1 MHALKDKVAIV
12 NGAGRGIGRGIALFF
27 AREGAAVVVNDLGT
41 ALDGSGA
48 SPDGADRVVEEIVNA
63 GGRAV
68 ANHDTVATMTGAE
81 RIVGTAIAAF
91 GKLDVVVICHGIMRD
106 GTLFNT
112 TEEEW
117 DTVLATHL
125 NGTFALS
132 KYAAKVFQDQR
143 SGRIITFSAES
154 GLFGISGQA
163 SHGAATSAVAG
174 FTKAISRELEPFGV
188 TANCVAPADPDP
200 EDIAPFVAY
209 LASDLTANVNGQT
222 FLVDGTTISLVSQPR
237 IVETRY
243 KERDFWSLADLRVV
257 MPDLLDQRLANS
269 SAQRKPRETG
279 RLLEGKVGIV
289 TGAGRGIGRSV
300 AIALAEQGAR
310 VVVNDLGGTVEGP
323 SESSSAPADEVVAEI
338 EAGGGVAI
346 HNYES
351 VATMEGGERIVRTAV
366 DAFGRVDILVTPAGN
381 LAENA
386 LIDMTEAE
394 WGAVIA
400 VHLKGTFTV
409 AKYASEVMRDQRCG
423 RIIPITSVAG
433 LWGNRGQANY
443 AAAKDGV
450 AGFARSI
457 ARDLGSYGITVNCI
471 SPGADTRMTAAVAK
485 SPESSRGPETGD
497 EFLPTQLRR
506 PPEAVAPVVA
516 WLASDEAANV
526 NGQIVHVAGGVLGLM
541 SQPAV
546 VRSMTK
552 SGAPWSVEEI
562 AAVFPTTLGV
572 DLSPRLLVGGL
583 AVPHRGAS
591 GHLGKGL
598 ALAPCRGR
606 DSASA
611 TGCPSTSC
619 KKRRGWPKC
628 GVTTRFG

>member
-12 NGAGRGIGRGIALFF
+12 TGAGRGIGRGVALFF
-27 AREGAAVVVNDLGT
+27 AREGAAVAVNDL
-41 ALDGSGA
+41 GA
-48 SPDGADRVVEEIVNA
+48 SPDGTVEEIVSG

-81 RIVGTAIAAF
+81 RIVNAAIAAF
-91 GKLDVVVICHGIMRD
+91 GKLDVVVTCHGIMRD
-106 GTLFNT
+106 SALFNT

-125 NGTFALS
+125 KGTFTVC
-132 KYAAKVFQDQR
+132 KYAAKVFQGRR

-154 GLFGISGQA
+154 GLFGNAGQA

-174 FTKAISRELEPFGV
+174 FTKAIARELEPFGV
-188 TANCVAPADPDP
+188 TANCVSPADSAPD
-200 EDIAPFVAY
+200 DVAPFVAY

-222 FLVDGTTISLVSQPR
+222 FLVHGKAISLVSQPR

-243 KERDFWSLADLRVV
+243 KERDFWSLADLRGV
-257 MPDLLDQRLANS
+257 MPELLDRGPANPVP
-269 SAQRKPRETG
+269 AQPKPGDSG

-310 VVVNDLGGTVEGP
+310 VVVNDLGGTVKGP

-338 EAGGGVAI
+338 EAGGGVAVA
-346 HNYES
+346 NYES

-386 LIDMTEAE
+386 LVDMTEAE
-394 WGAVIA
+394 WDAVIA

-409 AKYASEVMRDQRCG
+409 AKHASQVMREQRWG

-457 ARDLGSYGITVNCI
+457 ARELEPYGITVNCI
-471 SPGADTRMTAAVAK
+471 SPGADTRMMAAVAK
-485 SPESSRGPETGD
+485 SPESPHGADAED
-497 EFLPTQLRR
+497 AFLPTQFQR
-506 PPEAVAPVVA
+506 PPQAVAPVVA

-546 VRSMTK
+546 TRSMGK
-552 SGAPWSVEEI
+552 PEAPWSVEEI

-572 DLSPRLLVGGL
+572 DLSPALLWGGWRPPI
-583 AVPHRGAS
+583 AAPPGTW
-591 GHLGKGL
+591 GKG
-598 ALAPCRGR
+598 
-606 DSASA
+606 
-611 TGCPSTSC
+611 
-619 KKRRGWPKC
+619 WH
-628 GVTTRFG
+628 

>member
-12 NGAGRGIGRGIALFF
+12 TGAGRDVGRGIALFF
-27 AREGAAVVVNDLGT
+27 AREGAAVVANDIGT
-41 ALDGSGA
+41 DLDGSG
-48 SPDGADRVVEEIVNA
+48 SSTDPVERVAEEIVNV
-63 GGRAV
+63 GGSAV

-81 RIVGTAIAAF
+81 RIVDTAIAAF
-91 GKLDVVVICHGIMRD
+91 GKLDVVVTCHGVPRD
-106 GTLFNT
+106 SMLFDM

-117 DTVLATHL
+117 DAVLATHL
-125 NGTFALS
+125 KGTFAIC
-132 KYAAKVFQDQR
+132 KYAAKVFQGRR

-154 GLFGISGQA
+154 GLFGDSGQA
-163 SHGAATSAVAG
+163 GHGAATSAVAG
-174 FTKAISRELEPFGV
+174 FTKAISRELEPFGI
-188 TANCVAPADPDP
+188 TANCVAPADPGSA
-200 EDIAPFVAY
+200 DIAPFVAY

-222 FLVDGTTISLVSQPR
+222 FLVDGQTISLVSQPR

-243 KERDFWSLADLRVV
+243 KQRGFWSLADLRGV
-257 MPDLLDQRLANS
+257 MPGLLDRRPANPVP
-269 SAQRKPRETG
+269 AKRKPSDTG

-300 AIALAEQGAR
+300 ATALAEQGAR

-323 SESSSAPADEVVAEI
+323 SASSRAPADEVVAEI
-338 EAGGGVAI
+338 EAGGGVAVP
-346 HNYES
+346 NYES
-351 VATMEGGERIVRTAV
+351 VATMAGGESIVRTAV

-394 WGAVIA
+394 WDAVIA

-409 AKYASEVMRDQRCG
+409 AKYASQVMREQRRG

-457 ARDLGSYGITVNCI
+457 ARDLEPYGITVNCI
-471 SPGADTRMTAAVAK
+471 SPGADTRMMAAVAK
-485 SPESSRGPETGD
+485 SAESHRGVEAED
-497 EFLPTQLRR
+497 ELVPTQFQR
-506 PPEAVAPVVA
+506 PPEAIAPVVA
-516 WLASDEAANV
+516 CLASDEAANV

-552 SGAPWSVEEI
+552 PEAPWSVEEI

-572 DLSPRLLVGGL
+572 DLSPGLLWGGWRPTI
-583 AVPHRGAS
+583 AAPPGTW
-591 GHLGKGL
+591 GKG
-598 ALAPCRGR
+598 
-606 DSASA
+606 
-611 TGCPSTSC
+611 
-619 KKRRGWPKC
+619 WH
-628 GVTTRFG
+628 

>member
-12 NGAGRGIGRGIALFF
+12 TGAGRGIGRGIALFF
-27 AREGAAVVVNDLGT
+27 AREGAAVVVNDLGA
-41 ALDGSGA
+41 ALDGRGS
-48 SPDGADRVVEEIVNA
+48 STEPVDRVVEEIVNL

-68 ANHDTVATMTGAE
+68 ANHDTVVTMKGAE
-81 RIVGTAIAAF
+81 RVVATAIAAF
-91 GKLDVVVICHGIMRD
+91 GKLDVVVTCHGVPRD
-106 GTLFNT
+106 SMLFNM

-125 NGTFALS
+125 KGTFAVC
-132 KYAAKVFQDQR
+132 KYAAKQFQGRR
-143 SGRIITFSAES
+143 SGKIITFSAES
-154 GLFGISGQA
+154 GLFGSSEQT

-174 FTKAISRELEPFGV
+174 FTKAISRELELFGA
-188 TANCVAPADPDP
+188 TTNCVAPADPASA
-200 EDIAPFVAY
+200 DIAPFVAY

-222 FLVDGTTISLVSQPR
+222 FLVHGKTVSLVSQPR

-243 KERDFWSLADLRVV
+243 KDREFWSLADLCGV
-257 MPDLLDQRLANS
+257 MPELLDKRLAGS
-269 SAQRKPRETG
+269 PAQRKPRDTG

-300 AIALAEQGAR
+300 AIALAGQGAR
-310 VVVNDLGGTVEGP
+310 VVVNDLGGTVQGP
-323 SESSSAPADEVVAEI
+323 SESSSTPADEVVAEI
-338 EAGGGVAI
+338 EAGGGGAVA
-346 HNYES
+346 NYDS
-351 VATMEGGERIVRTAV
+351 VATMEGGESIVRTAV
-366 DAFGRVDILVTPAGN
+366 DAFGRVDVLVTPAGI
-381 LAENA
+381 LAENT

-394 WGAVIA
+394 WDSVIA

-409 AKYASEVMRDQRCG
+409 AKYASRVMQEQRWG

-457 ARDLGSYGITVNCI
+457 ARELEPHGITVNCI

-485 SPESSRGPETGD
+485 SAESRRGIETGS
-497 EFLPTQLRR
+497 ELVPTQFQR

-546 VRSMTK
+546 ARSMTK
-552 SGAPWSVEEI
+552 SGSPWSVEEI

-572 DLSPRLLVGGL
+572 DLSPGLLWGGWRPTI
-583 AVPHRGAS
+583 AAPPGTW
-591 GHLGKGL
+591 GKG
-598 ALAPCRGR
+598 
-606 DSASA
+606 
-611 TGCPSTSC
+611 
-619 KKRRGWPKC
+619 WH
-628 GVTTRFG
+628 

>member
-12 NGAGRGIGRGIALFF
+12 TGAGRGIGRGIALFL
-27 AREGAAVVVNDLGT
+27 AREGAAVVVNDLG
-41 ALDGSGA
+41 A
-48 SPDGADRVVEEIVNA
+48 SPDGSGSSTKPADRVVEEIVNT

-68 ANHDTVATMTGAE
+68 ANHDTVATMTVAE
-81 RIVGTAIAAF
+81 RIVDTAIRAF
-91 GKLDVVVICHGIMRD
+91 GKLDVVVICHGVPRG

-125 NGTFALS
+125 KGTFALS
-132 KYAAKVFQDQR
+132 KYAAKVFQDRR
-143 SGRIITFSAES
+143 SGRVITFSAES
-154 GLFGISGQA
+154 GLFGSPGQA

-174 FTKAISRELEPFGV
+174 FTKAIARELEPFSV
-188 TANCVAPADPDP
+188 TANCVAPADPVPD
-200 EDIAPFVAY
+200 DIAPFVAY

-222 FLVDGTTISLVSQPR
+222 FLVQGKTISLVSQPR

-243 KERDFWSLADLRVV
+243 KERDFWSLADLRGV
-257 MPDLLDQRLANS
+257 MPELLGKRVAGSLA
-269 SAQRKPRETG
+269 QQKPRDTG

-310 VVVNDLGGTVEGP
+310 VVVNDLGGTVQGP

-338 EAGGGVAI
+338 EAAGGVAVA
-346 HNYES
+346 NYES
-351 VATMEGGERIVRTAV
+351 VATMKGGESIVRTAV

-386 LIDMTEAE
+386 LVDMTEGE
-394 WGAVIA
+394 WNSVIA

-409 AKYASEVMRDQRCG
+409 TKYASQVMREQGWG

-457 ARDLGSYGITVNCI
+457 ARDVTSYGITVNCI
-471 SPGADTRMTAAVAK
+471 SPGADTRMMAAVAK
-485 SPESSRGPETGD
+485 SPKSPHSAEAED
-497 EFLPTQLRR
+497 AFLPTQVQR
-506 PPEAVAPVVA
+506 PPEAIAPVVV
-516 WLASDEAANV
+516 WLASDEAANA

-541 SQPAV
+541 SQPTV

-552 SGAPWSVEEI
+552 PEAPWSVEEI

-572 DLSPRLLVGGL
+572 DLSPRLLWGGWQPST
-583 AVPHRGAS
+583 AAPPGTW
-591 GHLGKGL
+591 GKGW
-598 ALAPCRGR
+598 R
-606 DSASA
+606 
-611 TGCPSTSC
+611 
-619 KKRRGWPKC
+619 
-628 GVTTRFG
+628 

>member
-1 MHALKDKVAIV
+1 MHALKDRVAIV
-12 NGAGRGIGRGIALFF
+12 TGAGRGIGRGIALFF
-27 AREGAAVVVNDLGT
+27 AREGAAVVVNEFGTDLDDSSSST
-41 ALDGSGA
+41 E
-48 SPDGADRVVEEIVNA
+48 PPNRVVEEIVNA

-68 ANHDTVATMTGAE
+68 ANHDTVVTMKGAE
-81 RIVGTAIAAF
+81 RIVDTAIAAF
-91 GKLDVVVICHGIMRD
+91 GRLDVVVTCHGVPRD
-106 GTLFNT
+106 GALFNT

-117 DTVLATHL
+117 DTLLATHL
-125 NGTFALS
+125 KGTFAVC
-132 KYAAKVFQDQR
+132 KCAARAFQGRR

-154 GLFGISGQA
+154 GLFGNSGQA

-174 FTKAISRELEPFGV
+174 FTKAISRELEAFGA
-188 TANCVAPADPDP
+188 TANCVAPADQASA
-200 EDIAPFVAY
+200 DIAPFVAY
-209 LASDLTANVNGQT
+209 LAGDLTANVNGQT
-222 FLVDGTTISLVSQPR
+222 FLVHGKTISLLSQPR

-243 KERDFWSLADLRVV
+243 KERDFWSLADLRRV
-257 MPDLLDQRLANS
+257 MPELLDRRPANPV
-269 SAQRKPRETG
+269 SAKRKPSNPG

-300 AIALAEQGAR
+300 AIALSEQGAR

-323 SESSSAPADEVVAEI
+323 SASSNAPADEVVAEI
-338 EAGGGVAI
+338 EAGGGVAMP
-346 HNYES
+346 NYES
-351 VATMEGGERIVRTAV
+351 VATMAGGESIVRTAV
-366 DAFGRVDILVTPAGN
+366 DAFGRVDVLVTPAGN

-394 WGAVIA
+394 WDAVIA

-409 AKYASEVMRDQRCG
+409 AKYASQVMRDQRWG

-471 SPGADTRMTAAVAK
+471 SPGADTRMTAAVSK
-485 SPESSRGPETGD
+485 SAESRRGVETGD
-497 EFLPTQLRR
+497 ELVPTQFQR
-506 PPEAVAPVVA
+506 PPEAIAPVVA

-552 SGAPWSVEEI
+552 PEASWSVEEI

-572 DLSPRLLVGGL
+572 DLSPGLLWGGWRPTI
-583 AVPHRGAS
+583 AAPPGTW
-591 GHLGKGL
+591 GKG
-598 ALAPCRGR
+598 
-606 DSASA
+606 
-611 TGCPSTSC
+611 
-619 KKRRGWPKC
+619 WH
-628 GVTTRFG
+628 